1 MTERELM
8 AAKYQNTA
16 FAILFEDRSV
26 PKPPKITD
34 DELAKKAYIKANNA
48 KQNAKRK
55 ANNIKA
61 DTKQKANW
69 TI

>member
-26 PKPPKITD
+26 PKPLTKAEIAR
-34 DELAKKAYIKANNA
+34 ERGRLQSARANAVRAAKNKAM
-48 KQNAKRK
+48 
-55 ANNIKA
+55 A
-61 DTKQKANW
+61 DNRQKANW

>member
-16 FAILFEDRSV
+16 FAILYVPKSV
-26 PKPPKITD
+26 PKPPTD
-34 DELAKKAYIKANNA
+34 KELADKARKKAQNDRHNA
-48 KQNAKRK
+48 MRK
-55 ANNIKA
+55 AIKKVTF
-61 DTKQKANW
+61 DNKSKANW

>member
-26 PKPPKITD
+26 PKPLTKAEIAR
-34 DELAKKAYIKANNA
+34 ERGRLQSERANKLRAAKNKAM
-48 KQNAKRK
+48 
-55 ANNIKA
+55 A
-61 DTKQKANW
+61 DNKQKANW

>member
-8 AAKYQNTA
+8 AAKYAGTA

-26 PKPPKITD
+26 PKPLTKAEIAR
-34 DELAKKAYIKANNA
+34 ERGRLQSERANAVRAAKNKAM
-48 KQNAKRK
+48 
-55 ANNIKA
+55 A
-61 DTKQKANW
+61 DNRQKANW

>member
-26 PKPPKITD
+26 PKPLTKAEIAR
-34 DELAKKAYIKANNA
+34 ERGRLQSERANKLRAAKNKAAKNN
-48 KQNAKRK
+48 
-55 ANNIKA
+55 
-61 DTKQKANW
+61 KQKANW

>member
-26 PKPPKITD
+26 PKPLTKAEIAR
-34 DELAKKAYIKANNA
+34 ERGRLQSARANAVRAAKNKAM
-48 KQNAKRK
+48 
-55 ANNIKA
+55 A
-61 DTKQKANW
+61 DNKLKANW

>member
-16 FAILFEDRSV
+16 FAILFEDRTAT
-26 PKPPKITD
+26 PAMTEK
-34 DELAKKAYIKANNA
+34 ELANKARIKAKNDRHNA
-48 KQNAKRK
+48 MRK
-55 ANNIKA
+55 ANNISA
-61 DTKQKANW
+61 DNKQKANW

>member
-8 AAKYQNTA
+8 AAKYAGTA
-16 FAILFEDRSV
+16 FSILFEPRQAPSTLSE
-26 PKPPKITD
+26 K
-34 DELAKKAYIKANNA
+34 ELAEKARRKRNND
-48 KQNAKRK
+48 KGNAKRK
-55 ANNIKA
+55 MMNVKA

>member
-26 PKPPKITD
+26 PKPLTKAEIAR
-34 DELAKKAYIKANNA
+34 ERGRLQSARANAVRAAKNKAMADN
-48 KQNAKRK
+48 KR
-55 ANNIKA
+55 
-61 DTKQKANW
+61 KANW

>member
-8 AAKYQNTA
+8 AAKYAGTA

-26 PKPPKITD
+26 PKPLTKAEIAR
-34 DELAKKAYIKANNA
+34 ERGRLQSERANKLRAAKNKAAKNN
-48 KQNAKRK
+48 
-55 ANNIKA
+55 
-61 DTKQKANW
+61 KQKANW

>member
-26 PKPPKITD
+26 PKPLTKAEIAR
-34 DELAKKAYIKANNA
+34 ERGRLQSERANKLRAAKNKAMADN
-48 KQNAKRK
+48 KR
-55 ANNIKA
+55 
-61 DTKQKANW
+61 KANW